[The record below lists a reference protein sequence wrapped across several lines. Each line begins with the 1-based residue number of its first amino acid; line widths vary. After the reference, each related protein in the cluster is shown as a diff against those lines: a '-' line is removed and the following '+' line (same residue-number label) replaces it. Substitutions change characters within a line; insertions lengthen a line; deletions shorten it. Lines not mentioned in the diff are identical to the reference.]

1 MHILFQRELMNQ
13 NRFWKPVAIAAGL
26 FFLCTA
32 AGLSRAQSSS
42 PSAVQ
47 TRKADTPEVQQKKD
61 ALPADDFA
69 GLQYTDEQKAEIG
82 KILQELKS
90 RREAVIKAEKL
101 TADQKDAML
110 SGYTRIEYG
119 EIFKVLT
126 PDQQREVQKKARA
139 RKAAALAAAKGK
151 S

>member
-1 MHILFQRELMNQ
+1 MNQ

-26 FFLCTA
+26 FFLCAA
-32 AGLSRAQSSS
+32 AGLSRAQSSL

-47 TRKADTPEVQQKKD
+47 SWKADSPEAQQKKD
-61 ALPADDFA
+61 ALPADDFD
-69 GLQYTDEQKAEIG
+69 GLQYTDEQKTEID
-82 KILQELKS
+82 KIHQELKS
-90 RREAVIKAEKL
+90 RKEAVIKTEKL

-119 EIFKVLT
+119 EIYKVLT
-126 PDQQREVQKKARA
+126 PDQQRQVQQRARA
-139 RKAAALAAAKGK
+139 RKAAAGAAVRGK